1 MQLKIINTSDLEYL
15 LERGTRLGSLSTIN
29 KHHCAYVV
37 EEHNVNSYT
46 AIIPKVPIELQHVVK
61 NYADIF
67 VTEDLQLGC
76 TTLVTHKI
84 DTEGEPIKAPNYRC
98 APMEHEL
105 IRKEINRLHELN
117 FVKPS
122 SSPWSSPVL
131 LVKKKDKNK

>member
-1 MQLKIINTSDLEYL
+1 M
-15 LERGTRLGSLSTIN
+15 
-29 KHHCAYVV
+29 
-37 EEHNVNSYT
+37 
-46 AIIPKVPIELQHVVK
+46 
-61 NYADIF
+61 
-67 VTEDLQLGC
+67 
-76 TTLVTHKI
+76 VTHKI

-131 LVKKKDKNK
+131 LVKKKDGSIRFCVDFRKLNAVTKKDSYPLQESMMH